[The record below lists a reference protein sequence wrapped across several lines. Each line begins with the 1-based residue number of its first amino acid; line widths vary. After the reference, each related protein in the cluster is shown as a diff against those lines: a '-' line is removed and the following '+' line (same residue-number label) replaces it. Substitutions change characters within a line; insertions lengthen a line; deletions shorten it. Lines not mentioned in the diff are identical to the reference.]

1 MCGIKNRLNKY
12 KEFLDFISSYDVI
25 GLTETKVDDADNISI
40 PGYVIYAKNRHT
52 LSKTRSGGILVAV
65 RDNIVKYVHVIR
77 TDCKYVL
84 WFKINRILF
93 DTVEDVVVRVC

>member
-12 KEFLDFISSYDVI
+12 KEVLDRISSYDVI
-25 GLTETKVDDADNISI
+25 RLKETKHDNADNITI
-40 PGYVIYAKNRHT
+40 PGYVLYAKNRHT

-77 TDCKYVL
+77 TDCKYVS
-84 WFKINRILF
+84 WF
-93 DTVEDVVVRVC
+93 